1 MQRCVSLFG
10 GGIDAC
16 SPGEEFCDYW
26 DVSLLGCQVEG
37 VKAVAVAGV
46 DVGVP
51 VEVLQHLLK
60 VAATSRPEETGIVVR
75 LERRTE
81 KNR

>member
-1 MQRCVSLFG
+1 M
-10 GGIDAC
+10 
-16 SPGEEFCDYW
+16 
-26 DVSLLGCQVEG
+26 SLLGCQVEG

-60 VAATSRPEETGIVVR
+60 VATTGRPEETGIVVR
-75 LERRTE
+75 L
-81 KNR
+81 

>member
-1 MQRCVSLFG
+1 M
-10 GGIDAC
+10 
-16 SPGEEFCDYW
+16 
-26 DVSLLGCQVEG
+26 SLLGRQVEG

-60 VAATSRPEETGIVVR
+60 VATTGSPEETGIVVR
-75 LERRTE
+75 LKRRTE
-81 KNR
+81 RNPALKLK

>member
-1 MQRCVSLFG
+1 M
-10 GGIDAC
+10 
-16 SPGEEFCDYW
+16 
-26 DVSLLGCQVEG
+26 SLLGRQVEG

-60 VAATSRPEETGIVVR
+60 VATTGSPEETGIVVR
-75 LERRTE
+75 LKRRTE
-81 KNR
+81 KTR